1 MMTFTVQEVAIYL
14 GVCEDTIYTMVKQKE
29 IPHFRVRRR
38 IFFLKENIDTWIRE
52 QATNQV
58 AIS

>member
-1 MMTFTVQEVAIYL
+1 MTFTVQEAAEYL

-38 IFFLKENIDTWIRE
+38 IFFLKEKIDEWIRE

>member
-1 MMTFTVQEVAIYL
+1 MTFTVQETAEYL
-14 GVCEDTIYTMVKQKE
+14 GVCEDTIYTMVKNRE
-29 IPHFRVRRR
+29 IPHYRVRSR
-38 IFFLKENIDTWIRE
+38 IFFLKEKIDQWIRE

>member
-1 MMTFTVQEVAIYL
+1 MTFTVQETAEYL
-14 GVCEDTIYTMVKQKE
+14 GVCEDTIYTMVKKRE

-38 IFFLKENIDTWIRE
+38 IFFLKEKVDEWIRE